1 MSTKITE
8 KASDQLLD
16 IAKPWDGDE
25 AIKPTFFSLRAQ
37 MLDAGNTEEPLA
49 VGDHL
54 WVKIKVYA
62 KGGEN
67 KLHAHPH
74 QDHSFIVLDG
84 RARFHGPRGEER
96 ELGRNDGIM
105 LPAGTYYWFE
115 TISEEPLVILRLGAT
130 TGDGHPD
137 ARTMDDGE
145 TKIRRG
151 RADTFISDDVAY
163 RDGAFYE

>member
-1 MSTKITE
+1 MSTQMTKKT
-8 KASDQLLD
+8 SDQLLD

-25 AIKPTFFSLRAQ
+25 AIEPTFFSLRAQ

-84 RARFHGPRGEER
+84 EAQFHGPRGEEKT
-96 ELGRNDGIM
+96 LKRNDGIL
-105 LPAGTYYWFE
+105 LPAGSYYWFE
-115 TISEEPLVILRLGAT
+115 TTSEEPLVILRLGACSH
-130 TGDGHPD
+130 DGHPD
-137 ARTMDDGE
+137 TRIMDDGVP
-145 TKIRRG
+145 KVRRG
-151 RADTFISDDVAY
+151 RHETFISEDVKY
-163 RDGAFYE
+163 RDGAFYK

>member
-1 MSTKITE
+1 MPTNP
-8 KASDQLLD
+8 KASEALQTIAVPWDAD
-16 IAKPWDGDE
+16 ETAKPS
-25 AIKPTFFSLRAQ
+25 FFSIRPQL
-37 MLDAGNTEEPLA
+37 LDAGNTEEPLA

-84 RARFHGPRGEER
+84 RAQFHGPRGEER
-96 ELGRNDGIM
+96 ELGRNDGIL
-105 LPAGTYYWFE
+105 LPAGSYYWFE

-130 TGDGHPD
+130 TGNGHPD
-137 ARTMDDGE
+137 TRIMDDGE
-145 TKIRRG
+145 PKIRRG
-151 RADTFISDDVAY
+151 RDETFISKDVAY
-163 RDGAFYE
+163 RENTYYE

>member
-1 MSTKITE
+1 MNSKISE
-8 KASDQLLD
+8 KASDRLLEV
-16 IAKPWDGDE
+16 ANPWEGDDS
-25 AIKPTFFSLRAQ
+25 IKPTFFSLKAQ
-37 MLDAGNTEEPLA
+37 LLDAGNTEEPLP

-54 WVKIKVYA
+54 WLKIKVYA

-96 ELGRNDGIM
+96 ELGRNDGIL
-105 LPAGTYYWFE
+105 LPAGSYYWFE
-115 TISEEPLVILRLGAT
+115 TISEEPLVILRLGACSH
-130 TGDGHPD
+130 DVHPD
-137 ARTMDDGE
+137 TRIMDDGVP
-145 TKIRRG
+145 KIRRG
-151 RADTFISDDVAY
+151 RDETFISDNVAY